1 MLQQQ
6 KKQKAS
12 LYLIKKTQKYT
23 YSLYPFSVKQK
34 ININYVVRWVTQKVT
49 EINENLFKPK
59 WYLLDEMFIFNTI
72 QLNITLHKGLTEI
85 IFSLTKYM
93 Y

>member
-1 MLQQQ
+1 M
-6 KKQKAS
+6 
-12 LYLIKKTQKYT
+12 
-23 YSLYPFSVKQK
+23 
-34 ININYVVRWVTQKVT
+34 TQKVT

-59 WYLLDEMFIFNTI
+59 WYFLDEMFIYTI
-72 QLNITLHKGLTEI
+72 QLNITLDKGLTEI

>member
-12 LYLIKKTQKYT
+12 LYLIKNKPKVHIII
-23 YSLYPFSVKQK
+23 LCILSVKQK
-34 ININYVVRWVTQKVT
+34 ININYVDRWVTQKGT
-49 EINENLFKPK
+49 EINETLFKPK
-59 WYLLDEMFIFNTI
+59 WYLLDEMFIYTI
-72 QLNITLHKGLTEI
+72 QLNITLDKGLTEI

>member
-12 LYLIKKTQKYT
+12 LYLIKNKPKVHI
-23 YSLYPFSVKQK
+23 FSVSFLCEQK